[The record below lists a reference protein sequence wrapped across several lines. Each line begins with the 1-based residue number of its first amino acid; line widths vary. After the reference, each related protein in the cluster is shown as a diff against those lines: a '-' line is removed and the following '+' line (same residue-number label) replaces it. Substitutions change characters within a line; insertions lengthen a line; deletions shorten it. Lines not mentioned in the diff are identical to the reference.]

1 MVESIFST
9 RRRKKLL
16 SLLIVLL
23 LFLSIFHF
31 LAFTHIF
38 NSSESKKVLV
48 LSVNPPDYIEYM
60 TNYYIQSTDG
70 FAQIK
75 KVSETISS
83 FSLLFFGK
91 TRIENHESK
100 NQNGEAPTNR
110 SIILQTIEQS
120 PGITLR
126 EIQRVTGLAIGVIQY
141 HLNHLEA
148 AGIETLRLGRC
159 KHFFLGQGHFS
170 LKEKKWFAVTQN
182 KNVRTILLFLRSNGN
197 KGFQKD
203 IVNFAGISKVMVSY
217 YIKQLE
223 QLGIINRNHHRLQI
237 TEDYLYIMNKVV
249 SLKNKLF

>member
-1 MVESIFST
+1 MVESIFSA
-9 RRRKKLL
+9 RRKKKLL

-31 LAFTHIF
+31 SAFTHIF
-38 NSSESKKVLV
+38 NSSESKEVLV

-60 TNYYIQSTDG
+60 TNYYIQSTG
-70 FAQIK
+70 GLTQIK
-75 KVSETISS
+75 KVIKSETISS
-83 FSLLFFGK
+83 LQLLFFGK
-91 TRIENHESK
+91 ARIENHESK
-100 NQNGEAPTNR
+100 NQNSETPTNR
-110 SIILQTIEQS
+110 SIIHQTIEQS

-159 KHFFLGQGHFS
+159 KHFFSGQGHFS

-217 YIKQLE
+217 YVKQLE

-249 SLKNKLF
+249 NLKN